1 PPNTLNFKTLVAPE
15 VDVSLDQSSSSLLSG
30 GFLDTLDDLDINMDD
45 TETPNETDLLEFLGN
60 SNELEW
66 EDDTPVATAKNMP
79 EDSTD
84 LFGNSVV
91 EDGGATSGHQWRIM
105 IIGKQERLIN
115 LHMIRPYIE
124 VVTCGGETSTLS
136 TPSWLQLLGNW
147 RP

>member
-66 EDDTPVATAKNMP
+66 ED
-79 EDSTD
+79 S
-84 LFGNSVV
+84 
-91 EDGGATSGHQWRIM
+91 ATSSRNPSVFFRQRCLETKIWMVGI
-105 IIGKQERLIN
+105 LIATG
-115 LHMIRPYIE
+115 M
-124 VVTCGGETSTLS
+124 
-136 TPSWLQLLGNW
+136 SWLLGLLSRQRLEIYGCVLFYTYAHVYVVSIYKN
-147 RP
+147 PSEFMLIPPIPI